1 MTKDVLIKITGL
13 HFEEGNRESV
23 DNEEIQVLTKGEYYH
38 RNGKN
43 YLVYDEMLE
52 GFDEVNHCRV
62 KYSDDSFELLKKGS
76 SNVHM
81 VFQKGKK
88 NQTYYQTPYGTM
100 VIGLDTRDIT
110 VEEQE
115 ENIQIQ
121 VKYGM
126 DVNYNFIADCDI
138 SIEIQPLE

>member
-110 VEEQE
+110 EPHELW
-115 ENIQIQ
+115 
-121 VKYGM
+121 
-126 DVNYNFIADCDI
+126 
-138 SIEIQPLE
+138 S